1 MRFSVHSPMGILLNN
16 PDFRRLFAGRLVT
29 NAGDSLYFVAAMWL
43 VWDLTGNEFYTG
55 LAGFFTL
62 APAGLQFLFGPLV
75 DRWPLRRLLVATQL
89 LQGLLVLSV
98 PAAHLTGHLS
108 VWLVLAVMPSL
119 ALLNQL
125 VYPAQTAAIPR
136 IVHKDELVAANSLFA
151 LAYQGVDAVFNA
163 LAGVLVVVVGAVALF
178 TLDAVTFVLAAALF
192 STLSVPRAGDTT
204 VDLESESETRS
215 GAPIRGVEPTPDGG
229 QVPGDVV
236 SEHEETAARESPDAA
251 AADGDGGVSGYLADL
266 RGGIAYLQGTFLVPM
281 LLGSVVIN
289 FALGGTI
296 AILPSYAA
304 HVGGVDGYG
313 YLMAALAVGIL
324 VGSLVASSLAG
335 VAFGRLSIVAFLL
348 SGVAWLGAITVGWL
362 PGTVALFVTAF
373 VPVGVTNVLIISVI
387 QAVVP
392 ETLLGRVTA
401 VLGSASAVSTPFGAF
416 AGGAAASLVGPVA
429 VITVAGVAFLLLAVY
444 LASIPTL
451 RQLPAVGDIDT
462 LAAEQ
467 QST

>member
-55 LAGFFTL
+55 LAGLFTL

-362 PGTVALFVTAF
+362 PGTVALFVIAF

>member
-1 MRFSVHSPMGILLNN
+1 MGTLLNN

-43 VWDLTGNEFYTG
+43 VWDLTGNEFYSG
-55 LAGFFTL
+55 LAGFLTL
-62 APAGLQFLFGPLV
+62 APSGLQFLFGPLV

-89 LQGLLVLSV
+89 LQGLLVLAV

-136 IVHKDELVAANSLFA
+136 IVHRDELVAANSLFA

-192 STLSVPRAGDTT
+192 STLSVPRAGEAN
-204 VDLESESETRS
+204 VDLESESETRTE
-215 GAPIRGVEPTPDGG
+215 APIRGVEPTPDGG
-229 QVPGDVV
+229 RVAEDVV
-236 SEHEETAARESPDAA
+236 SEHEETAARGSADAA
-251 AADGDGGVSGYLADL
+251 AADGNSGVSGYLADL
-266 RGGIAYLQGTFLVPM
+266 KEGIAYLRGTFIVPM
-281 LLGSVVIN
+281 LVGSVVIN
-289 FALGGTI
+289 FALGGTV

-313 YLMAALAVGIL
+313 YLMAALAVGVL
-324 VGSLVASSLAG
+324 VGSLAASSLAG

-348 SGVAWLGAITVGWL
+348 SGAAWLGAITVGWL
-362 PGTVALFVTAF
+362 PGTVALFAVAF
-373 VPVGVTNVLIISVI
+373 VPVGVTNVLIVSVI

-401 VLGSASAVSTPFGAF
+401 VLGSASAVSTPFGALT
-416 AGGAAASLVGPVA
+416 GGAVASVVGPVA

-444 LASIPTL
+444 LASVPAL
-451 RQLPAVGDIDT
+451 RRLPAVGDIDT
-462 LAAEQ
+462 LAAKRP
-467 QST
+467 SS

>member
-1 MRFSVHSPMGILLNN
+1 MRTLLTN

-43 VWDLTGNEFYTG
+43 VWELTGNEFYSG
-55 LAGFFTL
+55 LAGFLTL

-75 DRWPLRRLLVATQL
+75 DRWPLRRILVGTQL
-89 LQGLLVLSV
+89 IQGLLVLSV

-108 VWLVLAVMPSL
+108 VWLVLAVMPAL

-136 IVHKDELVAANSLFA
+136 LVDTDELVAANSLFA

-178 TLDAVTFVLAAALF
+178 TLDAVTFMLAAAIF
-192 STLSVPRAGDTT
+192 STLTVPRADDKY
-204 VDLESESETRS
+204 VPPDAPSETLPETPSQRV
-215 GAPIRGVEPTPDGG
+215 GPTPDGG
-229 QVPGDVV
+229 QAPDEPV
-236 SEHEETAARESPDAA
+236 SEHGGTVTHGPPDATEP
-251 AADGDGGVSGYLADL
+251 DGNSGVSGYFAAL
-266 RGGIAYLQGTFLVPM
+266 REGIVYLRGTFLIPM
-281 LLGSVVIN
+281 LLGTVGIN

-296 AILPSYAA
+296 AVLPSYAA
-304 HVGGVDGYG
+304 QIEGVNGYG

-324 VGSLVASSLAG
+324 LGSLAASSLASL
-335 VAFGRLSIVAFLL
+335 AFGRLSIVAFLL
-348 SGVAWLGAITVGWL
+348 SGVAWLGAIAVGWL
-362 PGTVALFVTAF
+362 PATVALFVLAF
-373 VPVGVTNVLIISVI
+373 VPVGVTNVLIVSVI

-401 VLGSASAVSTPFGAF
+401 VLGSASAVSTPFGAL
-416 AGGAAASLVGPVA
+416 AGGAAASVVGPVT
-429 VITVAGVAFLLLAVY
+429 VITGAGIGFLLLAGY
-444 LASIPTL
+444 LASSPTL

-462 LAAEQ
+462 LVVEQ
-467 QST
+467 RSS